1 MMDLVC
7 HLEQMYSMW
16 DYELNEA
23 IKKDDTGNIMYC
35 KAKYET
41 YHNLLMDI
49 KNGKFFNQIREE

>member
-23 IKKDDTGNIMYC
+23 IKKGDTGNIMYC
-35 KAKYET
+35 KQSMKHIIIY
-41 YHNLLMDI
+41 
-49 KNGKFFNQIREE
+49 